1 MEGTLSKGK
10 TVRYLVVLSFL
21 LVALNC
27 AKVNPTAPDGSILYV
42 SANPASIASGGAVS
56 TITVVGYDVKG
67 IPLSDGT
74 AVQFTTDLGSV
85 DEKAFMRAGRA
96 VAALKSDARSGEAHV
111 VAMSG
116 NSKGEVKVLVGFAA
130 LSSLTISANPQELP
144 LGGGQSVIAA
154 TALDASGIVLSVIP
168 VVFSTSAGS
177 LSSGGDIVLTA
188 QNGEA
193 RDVLT
198 TGREATVT
206 ATSGDKTASVKVTLK
221 AGARIKALPF
231 PASSA
236 LE

>member
-1 MEGTLSKGK
+1 MDGTLSRGK
-10 TVRYLVVLSFL
+10 TARYLVVLSFSL
-21 LVALNC
+21 IALSC

-42 SANPASIASGGAVS
+42 SANPTSIASGGAAS
-56 TITVVGYDVKG
+56 TITVVGYDVRG

-74 AVQFTTDLGSV
+74 AVRFTTDIGYV
-85 DEKAFMRAGRA
+85 DEIAFTHDGKANAT
-96 VAALKSDARSGEAHV
+96 LNSDNRSGEAHL
-111 VAMSG
+111 VATSG
-116 NSKGEVKVLVGFAA
+116 NSKGEVKVLIGLAA
-130 LSSLTISANPQELP
+130 LSLLSISADPQELP
-144 LGGGQSVIAA
+144 QGGGQSKITA
-154 TALDASGIVLSVIP
+154 TACDANGNVLSVIP

-198 TGREATVT
+198 TGQEATVT

-221 AGARIKALPF
+221 AGTRIKAHPF
-231 PASSA
+231 PASLA